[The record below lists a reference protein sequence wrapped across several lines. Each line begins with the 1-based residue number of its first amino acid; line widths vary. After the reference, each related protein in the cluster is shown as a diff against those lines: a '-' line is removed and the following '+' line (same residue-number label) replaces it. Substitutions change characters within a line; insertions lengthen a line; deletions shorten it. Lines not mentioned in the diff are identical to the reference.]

1 LTPMPR
7 RLPIYLLL
15 DTSGS
20 MSGTPI
26 NSVNQGIKT
35 LSDALMTDPRAAET
49 AFVSVITFDS
59 NATVAVPLTSAVT
72 FTAPTLTAQAGTELG
87 KGLKLLEERIKNELV
102 TNSDAAHKGD
112 WKPLIFIMTD
122 GQPTD
127 DNWRAAADSLKS
139 KKYNIIGC
147 AAGEQADEQI
157 LKEITDTVV
166 KLSDTDSKTMQAFF
180 KWVTESAKTMS
191 ASVGTGVAQAGVTL
205 PPPNPNSGIVLVP

>member
-1 LTPMPR
+1 MSR

-26 NSVNQGIKT
+26 NSVNQGLRT
-35 LSDALMTDPRAAET
+35 LADALLADPRAAET

-59 NATVAVPLTSAVT
+59 NAAVAVPLTNAVS
-72 FTAPTLTAQAGTELG
+72 FAAPTLTAQGGTELG
-87 KGLKLLEERIKNELV
+87 KGLKLLEDQIKNEVV
-102 TNSDAAHKGD
+102 TNSGEAQKSD
-112 WKPLIFIMTD
+112 WKPLVFIMTD

-127 DNWRAAADSLKS
+127 HWRSAADSLKS

-147 AAGEQADEQI
+147 AAGDQADEHM
-157 LKEITDTVV
+157 LKELTEVVV
-166 KLSDTDSKTMQAFF
+166 KLSDTDSKTMQSFF
-180 KWVTESAKTMS
+180 NWVTQSAKTMS
-191 ASVGTGVAQAGVTL
+191 ASVGTGAVQGGVVL